1 MTTERTPAAA
11 TTRYALFILGMHRSG
26 TSALSGMLHHLG
38 AELPQTLM
46 PATER
51 NPKGYF
57 ESLEIQKFDDQLL
70 KAAQSS
76 WQDWRPLRPEWF
88 ASPAGQA
95 LRPEARE
102 VLTAEFG
109 EAPLIVIKDPRIC
122 RMVPFWDE
130 VARDTG
136 YTPCY
141 ILTHRNPMEVA
152 RSLVSRDSIDMSK
165 ALLLWL
171 RHVLDAEAGSRGKPR
186 FVTNYEMLLQNWPAQ
201 VVGMQDA
208 LDILLPG
215 FDAGATDRIEDFLSR
230 DLRHH
235 AELPE
240 KVTGNPTL
248 SVWIRDTYEI
258 LERWVA
264 SGAERS
270 KDYKRLDEIRKAFDV
285 ASPLFGQMLS
295 HAETCRDELHG
306 KLAERGKA
314 LSDTQAAK
322 AAAEQQC
329 EALRQSLSEAQAAGE
344 AKAKAAADAQAAK
357 AAAEQEREAL
367 RQSLA
372 ASEEALAAR
381 EAELDSSRQECR
393 RLEEKVQDLGS
404 ALSQR
409 RAEIADTSAELRDLR
424 NELETRVA
432 GFGVVEARLLETT
445 VEARRL
451 KVENDRRDAELSQLT
466 GQLIAQEEALTG
478 ARTEA
483 RTHAAAL
490 EDLRR
495 TLDETV
501 AARGRADAS
510 ASGLGEQV
518 AALQA
523 AEAELNGMLEALRG
537 EVAVL
542 RDNRE
547 TLNAELHKR
556 DWELA
561 QLGQTIVLQQ
571 NEIEEIIHLR
581 AQLGDTQSALAERE
595 KELTA
600 AEQHRAALLQSTSW
614 RVTAPARWI
623 VGKLRPTK

>member
-1 MTTERTPAAA
+1 
-11 TTRYALFILGMHRSG
+11 LFILGMHRSG

-46 PATER
+46 PATEQ

-57 ESLEIQKFDDQLL
+57 ESLEIQKFDDRLL

-102 VLTAEFG
+102 ILTAEFG
-109 EAPLIVIKDPRIC
+109 EAPLIAIKDPRIC

-136 YTPCY
+136 YTACY

-186 FVTNYEMLLQNWPAQ
+186 FVTSYEMLLQNWPAQ
-201 VVGMQDA
+201 VVGMQGA

-235 AELPE
+235 TELPE

-248 SVWIRDTYEI
+248 SFWIRDTYEI

-295 HAETCRDELHG
+295 HAEAYRDELHV
-306 KLAERGKA
+306 KLAER
-314 LSDTQAAK
+314 S
-322 AAAEQQC
+322 
-329 EALRQSLSEAQAAGE
+329 QSLSEAQAAGE
-344 AKAKAAADAQAAK
+344 AKAKAA
-357 AAAEQEREAL
+357 
-367 RQSLA
+367 
-372 ASEEALAAR
+372 
-381 EAELDSSRQECR
+381 
-393 RLEEKVQDLGS
+393 
-404 ALSQR
+404 
-409 RAEIADTSAELRDLR
+409 
-424 NELETRVA
+424 
-432 GFGVVEARLLETT
+432 
-445 VEARRL
+445 
-451 KVENDRRDAELSQLT
+451 
-466 GQLIAQEEALTG
+466 
-478 ARTEA
+478 
-483 RTHAAAL
+483 
-490 EDLRR
+490 
-495 TLDETV
+495 
-501 AARGRADAS
+501 
-510 ASGLGEQV
+510 
-518 AALQA
+518 
-523 AEAELNGMLEALRG
+523 
-537 EVAVL
+537 
-542 RDNRE
+542 
-547 TLNAELHKR
+547 
-556 DWELA
+556 
-561 QLGQTIVLQQ
+561 
-571 NEIEEIIHLR
+571 
-581 AQLGDTQSALAERE
+581 
-595 KELTA
+595 
-600 AEQHRAALLQSTSW
+600 
-614 RVTAPARWI
+614 
-623 VGKLRPTK
+623 